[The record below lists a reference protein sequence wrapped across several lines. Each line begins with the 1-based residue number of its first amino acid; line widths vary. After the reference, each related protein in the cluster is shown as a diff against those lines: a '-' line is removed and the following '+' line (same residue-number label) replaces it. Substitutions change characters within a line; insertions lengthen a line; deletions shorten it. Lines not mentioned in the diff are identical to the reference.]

1 MSQPPDRS
9 DPPVPTDPVERP
21 HLVRQVRDAGRD
33 LVERL
38 GAAPM
43 TTPYDDHGARHG
55 TVGTAPTTSGT
66 EQPRELADAIPL
78 VERAFAFMDLCGFTS
93 FISNNGEHA
102 AIEALT
108 SFRSLTRELATRRGV
123 RVAKWLG
130 DGAMLVGV
138 EVGPTI
144 AAAAELIAR
153 YEGHRLALRGGLA
166 HGRVLIFDGDDYIG
180 RPANMAARLCQAA
193 RPGELLAVGYPTGAL
208 PAWIRVLDTRSVTL
222 RGLGRFRRV
231 QELGLVDDLELPSL
245 SSTPQFDAQA

>member
-1 MSQPPDRS
+1 MEPTEHRHAWDVG
-9 DPPVPTDPVERP
+9 DP
-21 HLVRQVRDAGRD
+21 AG
-33 LVERL
+33 
-38 GAAPM
+38 
-43 TTPYDDHGARHG
+43 HG
-55 TVGTAPTTSGT
+55 TVGTAPTVSGT

-78 VERAFAFMDLCGFTS
+78 VERAFAFMDLCGFTK
-93 FISNNGEHA
+93 FIATHGEYA
-102 AIEALT
+102 AIEALS
-108 SFRSLTRELATRRGV
+108 SFRQLTRELATRRGV

-180 RPANMAARLCQAA
+180 RPTNLASRLCQAA
-193 RPGELLAVGYPTGAL
+193 RPGELLAVGYPPAAL
-208 PAWIRVLDTRSVTL
+208 PPWIRVLDTRSLTL

-231 QELGLVDDLELPSL
+231 QLLGLVPDLELPTL
-245 SSTPQFDAQA
+245 SSSPHGEES